1 MINTLFKS
9 KHSYELDKLCVSRGL
24 NFSKLMENASK
35 SAFLI
40 IDKNIIS
47 NIKNFN
53 QKILILCGPGN
64 NGGDGIVIANLLK
77 NKGYEVD
84 VSSPVTS
91 INKMHKLQKKL
102 FGSVIIDLL
111 KFKDLKLNKYSLI
124 IDSIYGVGLN
134 RNFTNK
140 TIEIIKEIN
149 RSKACKVSIDIASG
163 INADTG
169 ELMPVSIEAD
179 HTVTFVA
186 PKIGQYLLPGKINS
200 GKVHVVSIGEKKSEI
215 LKVSRCSKIKFNVPD
230 IWIKNFKWPLMNDH
244 KYKRGHVLVRS
255 GPMPST
261 GASRLASISA
271 LRSGAGAVTLASE
284 TNALEVNA
292 SHLTAVMLREI
303 NTEDEFF
310 NFAKQKKINT
320 LIIGPGNG
328 VDKKTKNIAIRAIKE
343 EFGLILDADGLTSFE
358 KNPKQLFDLL
368 KKRKKRDNVILT
380 PHEGEFN
387 RLFNFNNMDKIEKTR
402 KASDM
407 TNSTILYKGNDTV
420 ISSPKK
426 ISLVAKES
434 SSFLSTAGSGDIL
447 AGICGGLIAQGM
459 KSHAAAAAASWLHN
473 EIGLDAGP
481 GLIAEDMSNFLSKIM
496 SKKLKSIYQ
505 KFN

>member
-1 MINTLFKS
+1 M
-9 KHSYELDKLCVSRGL
+9 
-24 NFSKLMENASK
+24 
-35 SAFLI
+35 
-40 IDKNIIS
+40 
-47 NIKNFN
+47 
-53 QKILILCGPGN
+53 
-64 NGGDGIVIANLLK
+64 K

-102 FGSVIIDLL
+102 FGSIIIDLL

-140 TIEIIKEIN
+140 TIKIIKEIN
-149 RSKACKVSIDIASG
+149 TSKACKVSIDIASG

-261 GASRLASISA
+261 GASRLAAISA
-271 LRSGAGAVTLASE
+271 LRSGAGAVTLASK
-284 TNALEVNA
+284 TTALEVNA
-292 SHLTAVMLREI
+292 SHLTSVMLKEI

-368 KKRKKRDNVILT
+368 KKRKK
-380 PHEGEFN
+380 
-387 RLFNFNNMDKIEKTR
+387 
-402 KASDM
+402 
-407 TNSTILYKGNDTV
+407 
-420 ISSPKK
+420 
-426 ISLVAKES
+426 
-434 SSFLSTAGSGDIL
+434 
-447 AGICGGLIAQGM
+447 
-459 KSHAAAAAASWLHN
+459 
-473 EIGLDAGP
+473 EI
-481 GLIAEDMSNFLSKIM
+481 M
-496 SKKLKSIYQ
+496 
-505 KFN
+505 